1 VINLITV
8 KTLGKFTVIN
18 GDKIVTGD
26 DLSSPQIIKMFIC
39 LALHRDDPY
48 SREELKD
55 AIWED
60 EDIDNSFGAL
70 KNMICR
76 TRKKVS
82 DKVDAPFILLEKG
95 KYVWNNELE
104 VEFDFERFDDY
115 ILTTINEKDEE
126 IKYLKLE
133 RAVELYNGDFIH
145 EVKDGHWVKVLQN
158 YYHKMY
164 VSTVKSL
171 VRHYKQESDYEKIES
186 ICDKAI
192 TIEKYDQQL
201 YCDLIRAKIKL
212 DKSVEALYLFKRAK
226 RIMERKMGKGNAILM
241 NIVNREICEL
251 TNGTDLSNIRLIQN
265 EIAEAETDGVFFCR
279 YSLFKEICNLEL
291 RKSRRSEENHNLA
304 LLTVQLEKDIPGDV
318 KKERFERSMYGL
330 EHTIRECLRSGD
342 VAAKYSDTQYILLLS
357 QCTKDEAMGI
367 VNRVLESFYE
377 SYKFFWRIN
386 VKIEL
391 DEINMDF

>member
-1 VINLITV
+1 MINLITV
-8 KTLGKFTVIN
+8 KALGKFTVIN
-18 GDKIVTGD
+18 GDQIVTGD

-82 DKVDAPFILLEKG
+82 DKVLEKG

-158 YYHKMY
+158 Y
-164 VSTVKSL
+164 
-171 VRHYKQESDYEKIES
+171 
-186 ICDKAI
+186 
-192 TIEKYDQQL
+192 
-201 YCDLIRAKIKL
+201 
-212 DKSVEALYLFKRAK
+212 
-226 RIMERKMGKGNAILM
+226 
-241 NIVNREICEL
+241 
-251 TNGTDLSNIRLIQN
+251 
-265 EIAEAETDGVFFCR
+265 
-279 YSLFKEICNLEL
+279 
-291 RKSRRSEENHNLA
+291 
-304 LLTVQLEKDIPGDV
+304 
-318 KKERFERSMYGL
+318 
-330 EHTIRECLRSGD
+330 
-342 VAAKYSDTQYILLLS
+342 
-357 QCTKDEAMGI
+357 
-367 VNRVLESFYE
+367 
-377 SYKFFWRIN
+377 
-386 VKIEL
+386 
-391 DEINMDF
+391 